1 MTRRTMRIRCVA
13 GIFLL
18 LLGIGLSQVI
28 PTPSI
33 PVYLLVSMIGG
44 GIGGWH
50 WDRAFGRDSHDEY

>member
-18 LLGIGLSQVI
+18 LLGMGLSFVV
-28 PTPSI
+28 PTPFMFVGP
-33 PVYLLVSMIGG
+33 PVALIGG
-44 GIGGWH
+44 GICGWH